1 MISIFNDKNSSLEQK
16 VELIASNYIDF
27 ITNEPD
33 IPMFLLNEMRSNIDD
48 LMEKIPVK
56 PIVMDTVF
64 YNQYMEAVNNDII
77 TEMNPMIFL
86 TNLLS
91 LIVFPFMGKP
101 LLQKIDDADD
111 AQYEKMMQE
120 RKKMIPVW
128 IKSMFY
134 RP

>member
-1 MISIFNDKNSSLEQK
+1 
-16 VELIASNYIDF
+16 
-27 ITNEPD
+27 
-33 IPMFLLNEMRSNIDD
+33 
-48 LMEKIPVK
+48 
-56 PIVMDTVF
+56 
-64 YNQYMEAVNNDII
+64 
-77 TEMNPMIFL
+77 MIFL